1 MVSTKFFSV
10 LASTTV
16 FIGVVNAF
24 TGTANLGFFDTVFC
38 ETLLCPSTELVAIPP
53 TLVGSAACCT
63 PVTLHYK
70 NKTITALYTATYN
83 GAGGPDNMALS
94 PAAFAGLEDTPS
106 DTSLSPVTWS
116 FV

>member
-1 MVSTKFFSV
+1 VPLHRTSRDPTRPRRLRRV
-10 LASTTV
+10 LRPSHSSLYTS
-16 FIGVVNAF
+16 
-24 TGTANLGFFDTVFC
+24 
-38 ETLLCPSTELVAIPP
+38 LL
-53 TLVGSAACCT
+53 LVGHRR
-63 PVTLHYK
+63 PLKLEILDK

-94 PAAFAGLEDTPS
+94 PAAFAGLEDIPS

>member
-1 MVSTKFFSV
+1 MLNTAKFFST

-16 FIGVVNAF
+16 LIGVVNAF
-24 TGTANLGFFDTVFC
+24 TGTV
-38 ETLLCPSTELVAIPP
+38 VAIPP

-63 PVTLHYK
+63 PVTLHCTHPFYLVGHRRPLKLKFLDK

-94 PAAFAGLEDTPS
+94 PAAFAGLEDIPS